1 MPSLLLGQVPP
12 RKLWSIQRPF
22 VPVPPSKS
30 PQIPGGLSAIQG
42 DVAGL
47 KLTPTR
53 VDAPVT
59 VQIQEAVD
67 ASDSW
72 KLLISSPA
80 SAVGRLWPFHKDNY
94 GQPGRSSA
102 SDCVWEGEKACEVG
116 TGKGWRYVLVAVGE
130 GQ

>member
-1 MPSLLLGQVPP
+1 MSSPLGYAVTWRPVARRADVERV
-12 RKLWSIQRPF
+12 RK
-22 VPVPPSKS
+22 VV
-30 PQIPGGLSAIQG
+30 GGLSAIQG

-72 KLLISSPA
+72 KLLVSSPA
-80 SAVGRLWPFHKDNY
+80 AAVGRLWPFFKAER
-94 GQPGRSSA
+94 GQLGHS
-102 SDCVWEGEKACEVG
+102 
-116 TGKGWRYVLVAVGE
+116 
-130 GQ
+130 